1 MACKYFSSAC
11 AEKGDKRVMIKQ
23 TPEVPPLQNI
33 DNITHRPLNH
43 NIAKGYSWAPK
54 TWALLQSCHQKEKNF
69 THSLWL
75 AWIHYDVSVLLQSA
89 HGTRNKC
96 ITQFDPLRV

>member
-1 MACKYFSSAC
+1 MAYKYFSSAC

-33 DNITHRPLNH
+33 DHITHSPLDH
-43 NIAKGYSWAPK
+43 NIEKGYSRAPK
-54 TWALLQSCHQKEKNF
+54 TRALLQSCHQKERNF

-75 AWIHYDVSVLLQSA
+75 VRIHNDVSVLLQSA
-89 HGTRNKC
+89 HGTRIKY